1 MPIATCAAASRSG
14 VDSSIT
20 TTSPVPATM
29 RQPRSE
35 AEKLCRRMPEPWVA
49 VPIAPLMPWV
59 SMSPWLASDSPASH
73 SGSPKP
79 PIGVPGSARTRPVGA
94 STCVIP
100 SRLARSISVPPVRW
114 TGENE
119 CPVAT
124 TRTPWPA
131 AIASRTAVCAA
142 ASLAGDSRR
151 AGLQV
156 WFPTQ
161 FTNVVTARRSSWKQD
176 PIRRSLR
183 SRAA

>member
-1 MPIATCAAASRSG
+1 MGRRADGAADALG
-14 VDSSIT
+14 VD
-20 TTSPVPATM
+20 VALVGK
-29 RQPRSE
+29 RQPGIPQRIAE
-35 AEKLCRRMPEPWVA
+35 AADRR
-49 VPIAPLMPWV
+49 
-59 SMSPWLASDSPASH
+59 
-73 SGSPKP
+73 
-79 PIGVPGSARTRPVGA
+79 PGSARTRPVGA

-176 PIRRSLR
+176 PIRRILCSP
-183 SRAA
+183 AA